1 MCANEN
7 LDVSVDKNSVKIF
20 QSWFYQRKK
29 YSKGLLKVRFTHK
42 YQENGGK
49 LWKILIN
56 KLGIDHFKEI
66 GDYYEWLYIYIV
78 EFSHQCTE

>member
-49 LWKILIN
+49 L
-56 KLGIDHFKEI
+56 
-66 GDYYEWLYIYIV
+66 
-78 EFSHQCTE
+78 